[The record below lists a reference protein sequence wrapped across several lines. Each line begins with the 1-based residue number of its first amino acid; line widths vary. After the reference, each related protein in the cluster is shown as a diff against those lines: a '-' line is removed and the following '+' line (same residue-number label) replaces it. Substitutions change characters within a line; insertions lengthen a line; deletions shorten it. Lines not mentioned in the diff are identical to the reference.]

1 MGNDDIF
8 FTYTRINACLQKIH
22 KDKSIYTA
30 FGCFGNRYGADL
42 DNIRSEARTQYI
54 CGVIDEQGL
63 QDAWDDWANKGGN
76 DLIAEVN
83 EAYAADQETAEAD
96 ENTEAATEEAA
107 TEEAATEEASS
118 QAE

>member
-1 MGNDDIF
+1 MFHRFCCLRYEQRTRPVAVSNPALAYLSGSE
-8 FTYTRINACLQKIH
+8 TYSK
-22 KDKSIYTA
+22 
-30 FGCFGNRYGADL
+30 YGADL
-42 DNIRSEARTQYI
+42 DNILSEARTQYI

>member
-1 MGNDDIF
+1 MLGM
-8 FTYTRINACLQKIH
+8 TGQ
-22 KDKSIYTA
+22 
-30 FGCFGNRYGADL
+30 
-42 DNIRSEARTQYI
+42 
-54 CGVIDEQGL
+54 
-63 QDAWDDWANKGGN
+63 NKGGN

>member
-1 MGNDDIF
+1 MLGMIG
-8 FTYTRINACLQKIH
+8 Q
-22 KDKSIYTA
+22 
-30 FGCFGNRYGADL
+30 
-42 DNIRSEARTQYI
+42 
-54 CGVIDEQGL
+54 
-63 QDAWDDWANKGGN
+63 NKGGN

>member
-1 MGNDDIF
+1 MSDGQ
-8 FTYTRINACLQKIH
+8 A
-22 KDKSIYTA
+22 A
-30 FGCFGNRYGADL
+30 FGVFFIWFYSGIYIL
-42 DNIRSEARTQYI
+42 SEARTQYI

>member
-1 MGNDDIF
+1 M
-8 FTYTRINACLQKIH
+8 
-22 KDKSIYTA
+22 
-30 FGCFGNRYGADL
+30 
-42 DNIRSEARTQYI
+42 
-54 CGVIDEQGL
+54 
-63 QDAWDDWANKGGN
+63 DDWANKGGN

-96 ENTEAATEEAA
+96 ENTEAATEVA